1 MVTAQ
6 QITDTVSKVRGT
18 TGVKRNFSQ
27 SFEILISLKDIDQK
41 KNPLNI
47 NDVVFLPHDLSTK
60 PKICVF
66 ATSDFASRSKKAGAD
81 RVIEGD
87 ELDKLAGQKRDI
99 RKICSQHT
107 FFLAEVSLMA
117 KIGKIF
123 GQFLGP
129 RGKMPAPLPPNA
141 SVESIIDQ
149 YRRAVRVRSRS
160 QMAATCK
167 VGDQKMADERITE
180 NSLSIIDAI
189 EKKLPSGSKNI
200 KNIKL
205 KLTMSEPVT
214 IKAKV

>member
-1 MVTAQ
+1 MVTAK
-6 QITDTVSKVRGT
+6 QITDAVSKVRGT
-18 TGVKRNFSQ
+18 TGVERNFSQ

-47 NDVVFLPHDLSTK
+47 NDVVFLPHELSKK

-66 ATSDFASRSKKAGAD
+66 ATRDFASRSKKAGAD

-87 ELDKLAGQKRDI
+87 ELDKLAQQKRDL
-99 RKICSQHT
+99 RKISSQYT
-107 FFLAEVSLMA
+107 FFLAEVSLMP

-129 RGKMPAPLPPNA
+129 RGKMPTPLPPNA
-141 SVESIIDQ
+141 SVESMIER
-149 YRRAVRVRSRS
+149 YRNAVRVRSRS

-200 KNIKL
+200 KNIKI
-205 KLTMSEPVT
+205 KLTMSQPIA
-214 IKAKV
+214 IKAEV